1 MKSEET
7 NRLINGLQVTH
18 PEKPIWQQPPI
29 NKEQFIAYLDLAAPF
44 MLPFLSRRALTVIR
58 FPHGVPGTSFFQ
70 KNCPEY
76 APKSVD
82 TYEKEGTRYIVCDSK
97 TTLLW
102 LGNQLAIEYHI
113 PFQKIDSVRP
123 TEIVFDLDPPDR
135 SAFPLAIK
143 AASEMRL
150 LFERLSIVSFPKLSG
165 SRGLQIHIPIADL
178 GLSYAD
184 TRLFTALIADL
195 LIRQSPELYTVE
207 RLKKNRGNRLYIDYV
222 QHAEGKTIIC
232 PYSPRG
238 REGAT
243 VAAPLLW
250 HEVNESLRIESFTI
264 ATVLERISQG
274 VNPMHNYFEQKNE
287 SLIPIV
293 NQLKRVNSAS

>member
-1 MKSEET
+1 MKT
-7 NRLINGLQVTH
+7 AAANRSNSTIEVTH
-18 PEKPIWQQPPI
+18 PEKLIWQQPPI

-44 MLPFLSRRALTVIR
+44 MLPFLSKKALTVIR

-76 APKSVD
+76 APESIRTHEED
-82 TYEKEGTRYIVCDSK
+82 GTRYIVCDSK

-113 PFQKIDSVRP
+113 PFQKIDSVLP
-123 TEIVFDLDPPDR
+123 SEIVFDLDPPDR
-135 SAFPLAIK
+135 VAFPLAIK
-143 AASEMRL
+143 AAREMKF

-165 SRGLQIHIPIADL
+165 SRGLQIHIPIAGL

-195 LIRQSPELYTVE
+195 LIRQSPELYTIE

-238 REGAT
+238 KEGAT

-250 HEVNESLRIESFTI
+250 PEVNESLRIESFTI
-264 ATVLERISQG
+264 ATVLKRISQG
-274 VNPMHNYFEQKNE
+274 VDPMHDYFEQKNE
-287 SLIPIV
+287 SLIPVIK
-293 NQLKRVNSAS
+293 QLKRVNSAS